1 MILQHDHFGT
11 YLDDQG
17 RTIDDEKEK
26 ENLKFAGQTLAE
38 IWSDVIIDSFPVV
51 AKYVDPDSEWG
62 LKFERLVSKDETWF
76 ANHVQTSQYC
86 TQIVKCFDE
95 SCCSKLRSS
104 YFSLI
109 PGRFLSPPISLIQ
122 SEINGFKAPEGSESE
137 TNHKF
142 APLFISKNLNLDRIL
157 PRSTRNFK
165 VLPYDL
171 FCPSVQSQLSE
182 RYCKECS
189 LYFAS
194 KVMLK
199 NHTSMHK
206 TAKILVI
213 SRVYPLRVAA
223 KRQREL
229 IAIIAHSENGPE
241 DGEWIAKIC

>member
-157 PRSTRNFK
+157 PRSTQISK
-165 VLPYDL
+165 
-171 FCPSVQSQLSE
+171 FCLMTCFVRLSSLSYLSV
-182 RYCKECS
+182 
-189 LYFAS
+189 
-194 KVMLK
+194 
-199 NHTSMHK
+199 
-206 TAKILVI
+206 TAKNVLSI
-213 SRVYPLRVAA
+213 SPQ
-223 KRQREL
+223 K
-229 IAIIAHSENGPE
+229 
-241 DGEWIAKIC
+241 